1 MFSEM
6 EIGMKT
12 AAYIGKLQSVGVDP
26 KVAQAHGEALE
37 NAVGDTYVTKEFL
50 SNRLEVTEA
59 RTDAKIDTLESRIDS
74 KIDTLESRIDGKLV
88 ALESRMDAKFDALES
103 RIDAKFDNFKAQFF
117 QAMFLQGI
125 AIVGLTAGLIKMM
138 K

>member
-1 MFSEM
+1 MFSQM
-6 EIGMKT
+6 ESGMKT

-50 SNRLEVTEA
+50 SNRLEPTEA
-59 RTDAKIDTLESRIDS
+59 RTDAKIDS
-74 KIDTLESRIDGKLV
+74 
-88 ALESRMDAKFDALES
+88 LESRMDAKFDALES